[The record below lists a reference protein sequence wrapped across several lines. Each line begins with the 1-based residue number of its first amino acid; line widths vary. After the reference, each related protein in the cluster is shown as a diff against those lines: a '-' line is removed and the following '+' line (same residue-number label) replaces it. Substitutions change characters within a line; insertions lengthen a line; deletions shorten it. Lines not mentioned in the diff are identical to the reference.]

1 MKSATIMLTIVMAA
15 SLGFSHT
22 HTLPCST
29 DRMAAF
35 HQTLVATDEVRP
47 NSSVDTYLN
56 DKYTHTNTYKLA
68 KIVPFV
74 KDGDRAVYVDHAEH
88 VTVLPKP
95 GAVTG
100 SFDLHGVSIRTE
112 ITPLAIGRDEQAWM
126 GVALYQIESDGPV
139 YVKCGGGDQVYAF
152 DDQRR
157 CIRLHNNAVGRDD
170 HKVQE
175 RQGYYQLAAKN
186 HPLSVAI
193 NSSGTSRIVDGDDGG
208 EILEIAFEAGKNWI
222 LVAFSEDADNLATLI
237 DVDPET
243 EKQKIQEHYEQLLA
257 IRIDTPVET
266 LNDAFK
272 HALITLEYTWL
283 PPWGWMECI
292 HHWVSM
298 WHMHASGAA
307 AWLGQADRAR
317 SCTVEHADLMPDGAA
332 PQLAPGGHVHRD
344 FGGSNQYFNWQLQ
357 NYLEFTADPEV
368 YAKMG
373 PIMDRVIESTFRE
386 YDHNFNSLLGWGLQV
401 GNQEDFIVTPYDGTT
416 PSIEGIQMLRNRAD
430 IARATGDDALAEKL
444 LARVDRM
451 IDLIGSTLWMPD
463 LGRFA
468 YYVDPTGTVALDGQ
482 YHTQIYPV
490 IYGLTDPLDSYT
502 TMRHIRDRLSNE
514 DGGVYASNNFPIHAN
529 GTWGMQ
535 AGAAQQPWAA
545 WGFSAAGFR
554 NNTYRPL
561 KWISEFVMNDHHRGA
576 WPEVAAE
583 TVPAYFSPPAGLYL
597 QATIEALF
605 GLNKD
610 GRNNTLTISP
620 SFPDDWE
627 QASLALPEFTAEFS
641 RRGNV
646 LRYDITNEETLA
658 YKLRWMIEPAHVDRV
673 RINGRRARFEV
684 EPGVNCVVVSADAPA
699 GNNITIEIRLRPQS
713 HAVEYPKSVAQGD
726 DFQVDLSGARI
737 VEVADRAGLFD
748 RFRVDGDGLKATLSD
763 NLVDDYLAY
772 GRLGQLNFSQR
783 TAFVLLETRR
793 GVQYWKPLDVVVLPR
808 WEVAPVKPV
817 QGSMLHF
824 TLRNN
829 QHADVNGNGFV
840 QFKCQSVAFD
850 AGVKAR
856 SEKDIAIALPASDT
870 LKPGQNNAF
879 VMLPDGDTVELT
891 FIADIPIVPDTLRH
905 VDLPETLLKPD
916 SEWNNWQQFYGA
928 PHAPWGLASPPL
940 SGLDDPLIE
949 IDEIEGLTFKL
960 NPGHLIPVSYRAGS
974 RDVQIP
980 LPDQPISKV
989 YVLLLPLLDNHTM
1002 FMPAAEFIL
1011 HVDEVHTGITLQRG
1025 ISTLN
1030 KRLYMPGDLDWF
1042 TGPPEYSAGFYT
1054 TRDGAPENRFGL
1066 LDLLSPACADWA
1078 DGTPPAFPQPIY
1090 WSRNLNVMTPVA
1102 TYNVIELQMPEPLK
1116 LKSLAVRALSMD
1128 AAVAVAAIS
1137 VQ

>member
-1 MKSATIMLTIVMAA
+1 MKLVTVLLVVVTMAP
-15 SLGFSHT
+15 LGFS

-35 HQTLVATDEVRP
+35 HQTLVATDEVHP

-74 KDGDRAVYVDHAEH
+74 KDGDSAVYVDQAEN
-88 VTVLPKP
+88 VNVLPKP

-100 SFDLHGVSIRTE
+100 SFDLNDVSVITE

-126 GVALYQIESDGPV
+126 GVALYQIESDGPL
-139 YVKCGGGDQVYAF
+139 YVKCGGGGRVYAF

-157 CIRLHNNAVGRDD
+157 CIRLHDNSVGRED
-170 HKVQE
+170 HTVEEK
-175 RQGYYQLAAKN
+175 QGYYQLAAEE
-186 HPLSVAI
+186 HPLSVAV
-193 NSSGTSRIVDGDDGG
+193 NSSGKAAIVDGDDGG
-208 EILEIAFEAGKNWI
+208 EILEIAFEEGKNWI
-222 LVAFSEDADNLATLI
+222 LVAFSEDAENLATLI
-237 DVDPET
+237 DVEPDEQ
-243 EKQKIQEHYEQLLA
+243 KQKVEEHYEQLLE

-307 AWLGQADRAR
+307 PWLGQADRAR
-317 SCTVEHADLMPDGAA
+317 SSIIEHSDLMPDGAA

-357 NYLEFTADPEV
+357 NYLEFTADQQM

-373 PIMDRVIESTFRE
+373 PIMDRVIESTFSE
-386 YDHNFNSLLGWGLQV
+386 YDHSFNSLLGWGLQV

-430 IARATGDDALAEKL
+430 IARAAGDEALAEEL

-451 IDLIGSTLWMPD
+451 IDLIRSKLWMPD

-468 YYVDPTGTVALDGQ
+468 YYKDPMGTVALDGQ

-490 IYGLTDPLDSYT
+490 IYGLTDPLDSYM

-545 WGFSAAGFR
+545 WGFSEAGFR

-561 KWISEFVMNDHHRGA
+561 KWISEFVMNDDHRGA

-610 GRNNTLTISP
+610 GRDNTLTISP

-627 QASLALPEFTAEFS
+627 QASLALPEFNAEFS

-646 LRYDITNEETLA
+646 LRYEITNEETLD
-658 YKLRWMIEPAHVDRV
+658 YKLRWMIEPAYVEQV
-673 RINGRRARFEV
+673 RINGRRARFEI
-684 EPGVNCVVVSADAPA
+684 EPGVNCVLVSAEAPA
-699 GNNITIEIRLRPQS
+699 GNEINIEIRLRPQS
-713 HAVEYPKSVAQGD
+713 HAVDYPKSVAQGD
-726 DFQVDLSGARI
+726 NFQVNLSGARI
-737 VEVADRAGLFD
+737 IEVDDRAGLFD
-748 RFRVDGDGLKATLSD
+748 DFKADANGLKATFSD

-793 GVQYWKPLDVVVLPR
+793 GFQYWKPLNVVVLPR
-808 WEVAPVKPV
+808 WEVAPLKPV
-817 QGSMLHF
+817 QGNTLHF

-829 QHADVNGNGFV
+829 QHSDIDGKGFLEFNG
-840 QFKCQSVAFD
+840 QSVAFD
-850 AGVKAR
+850 YEVEAR
-856 SEKDIAIALPASDT
+856 SEKTISVALPASDR
-870 LKPGQNNAF
+870 LKPGQNSAS
-879 VMLPDGDTVELT
+879 VMLPDGDTIDLT
-891 FIADIPIVPDTLRH
+891 FKADMPIDTDTLRH

-916 SEWNNWQQFYGA
+916 SDWNNWQQFYGA
-928 PHAPWGLASPPL
+928 PHAPWGLSSAPL
-940 SGLDDPLIE
+940 TDIDDPLIE
-949 IDEIEGLTFKL
+949 IEEIEGLTFKL
-960 NPGHLIPVSYRAGS
+960 HPGHLIPVSYRAGS

-980 LPDQPISKV
+980 MPDQPISKV

-1002 FMPAAEFIL
+1002 FMPAAELIL
-1011 HVDEVHTGITLQRG
+1011 EVDEDLTGITSQRG

-1042 TGPPEYSAGFYT
+1042 TGTDDYSAGFYT
-1054 TRDGAPENRFGL
+1054 TRDGSPENRHGL
-1066 LDLLSPACADWA
+1066 LELLSPTCADWA
-1078 DGTPPAFPQPIY
+1078 EGMPPAFPQPIY
-1090 WSRNLNVMTPVA
+1090 WSQNIHFMAPVA
-1102 TYNVIELQMPEPLK
+1102 TFNVIEFQLPEPLK
-1116 LKSLAVRALSMD
+1116 LQSLAVRTLSMD
-1128 AAVAVAAIS
+1128 AAVAIAAIS